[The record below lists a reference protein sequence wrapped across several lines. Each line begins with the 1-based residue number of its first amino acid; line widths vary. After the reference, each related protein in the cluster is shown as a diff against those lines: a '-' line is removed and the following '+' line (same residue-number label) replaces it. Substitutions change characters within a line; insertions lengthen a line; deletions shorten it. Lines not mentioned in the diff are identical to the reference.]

1 MQTSETANEIFKFVN
16 TSLLRFQEQY
26 FNYIASF
33 LILFLAILVIVNPLN
48 VSMNFNSTIAKG
60 YLSIYITLSVIFFLW
75 MITLFNCF
83 GFKYLIVMLKTL
95 TLCSSC
101 NQLEISKSYI
111 LGEVSGIIFDGF
123 SHLIIMIPYYL
134 LGILILVNFLFVLG
148 FYIRFQNGKIF
159 AWPMII
165 GFFSTLIFFGRVFYF
180 YEQSL
185 PLHPLRYF
193 NLKEYPSMI
202 IEFIL
207 GIISFIYTFYLL
219 KIESQR
225 ES

>member
-1 MQTSETANEIFKFVN
+1 MQTSESPKEIYKFVN
-16 TSLLRFQEQY
+16 TSLLSFQEQY
-26 FNYIASF
+26 FNHLASF
-33 LILFLAILVIVNPLN
+33 LILCLVILVIVNPLN
-48 VSMNFNSTIAKG
+48 VSMNFNSAIAKG
-60 YLSIYITLSVIFFLW
+60 YLSIYTVMSVIFFLFL
-75 MITLFNCF
+75 IILFNCF

-95 TLCSSC
+95 SLCSSC
-101 NQLEISKSYI
+101 NQLEISKSDI
-111 LGEVSGIIFDGF
+111 LGEVSGIIFHYF
-123 SHLIIMIPYYL
+123 FHLITMIPYYL

-180 YEQSL
+180 YDQSL
-185 PLHPLRYF
+185 PLHPLKYF
-193 NLKEYPSMI
+193 NFKEYPSMI